1 MSVPEDNYDD
11 SSLNKN
17 EVQTVNEFIND
28 GSVGNNSHKQMM
40 LNAVMES
47 KIFSKVESL
56 YPKQVEEILGNSY
69 IPIVRGYKYLYHL
82 W

>member
-1 MSVPEDNYDD
+1 MSAPDNYDD
-11 SSLNKN
+11 KPLNEN
-17 EVQTVNEFIND
+17 EILTVNEFIND

-47 KIFSKVESL
+47 QIFSKVESL
-56 YPKQVEEILGNSY
+56 YPKQVEEILANSY
-69 IPIVRGYKYLYHL
+69 IPIIRGYKYLYHL